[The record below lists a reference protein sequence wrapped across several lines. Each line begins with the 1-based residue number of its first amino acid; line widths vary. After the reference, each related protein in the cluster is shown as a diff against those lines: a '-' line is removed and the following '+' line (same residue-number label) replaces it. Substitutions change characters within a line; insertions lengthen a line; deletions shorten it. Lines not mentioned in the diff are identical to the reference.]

1 MHVAPPKIGYAII
14 IENEREY
21 FMTMMLKIDDKY
33 ISKFESFIASL
44 PEGAVEMKNSID
56 DEIIKRVTRYENN
69 QMSTIPFTDGLDV
82 IREKLSSR
90 L

>member
-1 MHVAPPKIGYAII
+1 
-14 IENEREY
+14 
-21 FMTMMLKIDDKY
+21 MTMMLKIDDKY

-44 PEGAVEMKNSID
+44 PEGAVEMKNSLD
-56 DEIIKRVTRYENN
+56 DEIIKRITQYKNN
-69 QMSTIPFTDGLDV
+69 QISTIPFTDDLDS